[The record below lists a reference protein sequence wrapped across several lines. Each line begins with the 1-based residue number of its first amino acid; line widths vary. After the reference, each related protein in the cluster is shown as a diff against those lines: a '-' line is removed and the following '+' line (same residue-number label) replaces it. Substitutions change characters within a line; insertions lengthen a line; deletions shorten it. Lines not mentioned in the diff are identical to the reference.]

1 MKKINVSNLGSSGE
15 IMNAEITPGESI
27 RIFGVKGNRANG
39 PVEFDLTFKV
49 GDVAEYD
56 SYNLIYTGRITKI
69 GPKTVTI
76 QHYETGPRSSRL
88 RLSEFSWRNWDFNSE
103 VIASRNSDTMMRI

>member
-1 MKKINVSNLGSSGE
+1 MKKINVTDLGSSGE
-15 IMNAEITPGESI
+15 IMNAEIVPGVSI
-27 RIFGVKGNRANG
+27 RIFGTKGNRVNG
-39 PVEFDLTFKV
+39 PVEFDLTFLV
-49 GDVAEYD
+49 GDIAEYD

-88 RLSEFSWRNWDFNSE
+88 RLSEFSWRNWDFNTDE
-103 VIASRNSDTMMRI
+103 IAAKNSDTMMRI